1 MYNAMLEKKAVII
14 NEMTFYIAP
23 FPAMLSVRVSAALT
37 KALSP
42 VIGGV
47 MALFGGELA
56 DEEKSMLDAEV
67 TDAMPAFIKA
77 MEGVNPSDWENTMRM
92 LLLNSGNI
100 VIAHQDCPEGEIM
113 TEDVMNARFATD
125 VAGLY
130 RLAFEVVKLNFGS
143 FFGKFSSLSGN
154 PMFQTLQQKIK

>member
-1 MYNAMLEKKAVII
+1 MYNAMLKKKAVSFDG
-14 NEMTFYIAP
+14 MTFYIAP

-37 KALSP
+37 KTLSP

-47 MALFGGELA
+47 MALFGVES
-56 DEEKSMLDAEV
+56 DEENSVLDTDVA
-67 TDAMPAFIKA
+67 DAMPAFIKA
-77 MEGVNPSDWENTMRM
+77 MEGVNPNEWENTMRM
-92 LLLNSGNI
+92 LLLDNENI
-100 VIAHQDCPEGEIM
+100 VIVHKDCPEGEIM
-113 TEDVMNARFATD
+113 TEDVMNARFAAD

-154 PMFQTLQQKIK
+154 PMFQALQQKIK